1 MRKLMMAGA
10 IACFGVLS
18 TAPVMAQESS
28 VDASTVLAVVN
39 GTEITLGHVI
49 LLRTQLPEQY
59 LQAPDDVLFEGILNQ
74 LIDQTLLGDTVATD
88 SLEMRLALENEARA
102 IRAASAIDG
111 VIGTEPTEE
120 ELQAAYQETVAA
132 IPEEEEFNAS
142 HILVETE
149 DEAKAIISEL
159 EGGAD
164 FAELAKEKSTGPS
177 GPNGGELGWFGRG
190 SMVPDFENAA
200 IALDVGAISAPVQTQ
215 FGWHVIKL
223 NDKRIKPAPT
233 LAEIRDQLVQQIQS
247 QKLEARITELRDGA
261 SVETMTEGFDP
272 ANIRNLDLLTE

>member
-18 TAPVMAQESS
+18 AVPVAAQEPD

-59 LQAPDDVLFEGILNQ
+59 LTAPDDVLFEGILNQ
-74 LIDQTLLGDTVATD
+74 LIDQTLLGDTVTEEP
-88 SLEMRLALENEARA
+88 LEMRLALENEARA
-102 IRAASAIDG
+102 LRAASAIDAVFG
-111 VIGTEPTEE
+111 QGPTDEE
-120 ELQAAYQETVAA
+120 IRKAYDEVVAG
-132 IPEEEEFNAS
+132 IPEEQEFNAS

-149 DEAKAIISEL
+149 DEAKAIIAQL

-177 GPNGGELGWFGRG
+177 GPNGGELGWFGLG
-190 SMVPDFENAA
+190 MMVPEFETAA
-200 IALDVGAISAPVQTQ
+200 TALEVGAISAPVQTQ

-223 NDKRIKPAPT
+223 NDKRIKPAPA
-233 LAEIRDQLVQQIQS
+233 LDEIRDQLVQQIQS
-247 QKLEARITELRDGA
+247 QKLDAIIAELRDGA
-261 SVETMTEGFDP
+261 SVETMVEGFDP
-272 ANIRNLDLLTE
+272 ANIRNLDLLDE

>member
-1 MRKLMMAGA
+1 M
-10 IACFGVLS
+10 
-18 TAPVMAQESS
+18 
-28 VDASTVLAVVN
+28 VN